1 MVNNKNKNMSNTPE
15 IDNSS
20 EAVRDYLEQIP
31 NRLIRWGSIIL
42 CCVLLVLFAIT
53 WFIEYPSIVRT
64 DFKLIAV
71 QTPKPVIAKVNG
83 RLEQLF
89 VTDNQTV
96 IIGQTLGYL
105 ESTAKHQEVLSLDK
119 ELEQLVHLVNHKD
132 LVHLKQW
139 QLRNYQNLGNVQT
152 AYQDFQQVYVQTIA
166 LFSDGYYQQKQNF
179 LKGDIQELNHLT
191 QNLKNQKQIL
201 SQNAALQEKEYLM
214 NQTLYKQNVIA
225 ASDLNKEESKLLDKK
240 LPLKNTETALIN
252 NTMLIRAK
260 EKELLDL
267 DKLAIEQKETFKQS
281 LNTLRSV
288 IAFWKNQYVLTAPNK
303 GIINFTGALQVKQN
317 LRANSIVLYVA
328 GNKKEYLGEIKI
340 PQDNFGKV
348 KIGQQVLIKF
358 QGYPFEE
365 FGATE
370 GKIKSIAQI
379 PSPENK
385 SFYAIVALPNGQK
398 TTNNTHLT
406 FKNGM
411 TASAEIITENKTLAE
426 RLFYSFKK
434 TMSR

>member
-1 MVNNKNKNMSNTPE
+1 MSNTPE
-15 IDNSS
+15 IDSSS
-20 EAVRDYLEQIP
+20 EAIRDYLEQIP

-42 CCVLLVLFAIT
+42 CGVLLVLFTVT

-96 IIGQTLGYL
+96 TIGQTLGYL

-119 ELEQLVHLVNHKD
+119 ELEQLVSLVNHAD
-132 LVHLKQW
+132 LLHLKQW
-139 QLRNYQNLGNVQT
+139 RLKNYQNLGNVQT

-166 LFSDGYYQQKQNF
+166 LFSNGYYLQKQNF

-201 SQNAALQEKEYLM
+201 SQNAVLQEKEYVM
-214 NQTLYKQNVIA
+214 NQTLYKQNIIA
-225 ASDLNKEESKLLDKK
+225 VSDLNKEESKLLDKK

-288 IAFWKNQYVLTAPNK
+288 IALWKNQYVLTAPNK
-303 GIINFTGALQVKQN
+303 GVINFTGTLQTKQN
-317 LRANSIVLYVA
+317 LRANSIVMYVA
-328 GNKKEYLGEIKI
+328 GNKKEYLGEIKV

-365 FGATE
+365 FGAAE

-379 PSPENK
+379 PSPENR
-385 SFYAIVALPNGQK
+385 SFYAIVTLPNGQK
-398 TTNNTHLT
+398 TTNNTRLT
-406 FKNGM
+406 FRNGM
-411 TASAEIITENKTLAE
+411 TASAEIITENKTLAK
-426 RLFYSFKK
+426 RLFYSFKR

>member
-1 MVNNKNKNMSNTPE
+1 MSHIPE
-15 IDNSS
+15 INTSS
-20 EAVRDYLEQIP
+20 EAIRDYLEQIP
-31 NRLIRWGSIIL
+31 NRLIRWGSLIL
-42 CCVLLVLFAIT
+42 CGVLSILFAVT

-64 DFKLIAV
+64 DFELIAV

-89 VTDNQTV
+89 VTDNQCVTL
-96 IIGQTLGYL
+96 GQTLGYI
-105 ESTAKHQEVLSLDK
+105 ESTSKHEEVLDLDK
-119 ELEQLVHLVNHKD
+119 ELNQLVNLVIHKD
-132 LVHLKQW
+132 LAGLKQW
-139 QLRNYQNLGNVQT
+139 RLKNYQNLGNIQT
-152 AYQDFQQVYVQTIA
+152 AYQDFQQVYVQTLA

-179 LKGDIQELNHLT
+179 LKSDISELINLT

-201 SQNAALQEKEYLM
+201 NQNAMLQEKEYQM
-214 NQTLYKQNVIA
+214 NQTLYKQNIIA

-240 LPLKNTETALIN
+240 IPLKNTETALIN

-267 DKLAIEQKETFKQS
+267 DKLGVEQKETFKQS

-288 IAFWKNQYVLTAPNK
+288 IALWKNQYLLTAPNK
-303 GIINFTGALQVKQN
+303 GVINFTGALQAKQN
-317 LRANSIVLYVA
+317 LRANSIVMYVA
-328 GNKKEYLGEIKI
+328 GNKNDYLGEIKI

-365 FGATE
+365 FGASE

-398 TTNNTHLT
+398 TTNSTQII
-406 FKNGM
+406 FRNGM

-426 RLFYSFKK
+426 RLFYSFRESI
-434 TMSR
+434 SR

>member
-1 MVNNKNKNMSNTPE
+1 MSNTEE

-20 EAVRDYLEQIP
+20 EAIRDYLEQIP
-31 NRLIRWGSIIL
+31 NRLIRWGSLIL
-42 CCVLLVLFAIT
+42 CSVLLVLFAIT
-53 WFIEYPSIVRT
+53 WLIEYPSIVRT

-96 IIGQTLGYL
+96 TIGQTLGYL
-105 ESTAKHQEVLSLDK
+105 ENTAKHQEVLSLDK
-119 ELEQLVHLVNHKD
+119 ELEQLVNLVNHKN
-132 LVHLKQW
+132 LVLLKQW
-139 QLRNYQNLGNVQT
+139 CLKNYQNLGNVQT
-152 AYQDFQQVYVQTIA
+152 AYQDFQQVYVQTLA
-166 LFSDGYYQQKQNF
+166 LFSDGYYLQKQNF

-201 SQNAALQEKEYLM
+201 SQNAVLQEKEYLM

-225 ASDLNKEESKLLDKK
+225 ASDLYKEESKLLDKK
-240 LPLKNTETALIN
+240 IPLKNTETALIN
-252 NTMLIRAK
+252 NSILIRAK

-288 IAFWKNQYVLTAPNK
+288 IALWKNQYVLTAPNK
-303 GIINFTGALQVKQN
+303 GVINFTGALQVKQN
-317 LRANSIVLYVA
+317 LKENSIVLYVA
-328 GNKKEYLGEIKI
+328 SNKKEYLGEIKI

-365 FGATE
+365 FGAAE

-379 PSPENK
+379 PNPENR
-385 SFYAIVALPNGQK
+385 SFYAIVTLPNGQK
-398 TTNNTHLT
+398 TTTNTNIT
-406 FKNGM
+406 FRNGM

>member
-1 MVNNKNKNMSNTPE
+1 VNNKNKNMSNTPE
-15 IDNSS
+15 IDSSS
-20 EAVRDYLEQIP
+20 EAIRDYLEQIP

-42 CCVLLVLFAIT
+42 CSVLLVLFAVT

-96 IIGQTLGYL
+96 TIGQTLGYL
-105 ESTAKHQEVLSLDK
+105 ESTAKHEEVLSLDK
-119 ELEQLVHLVNHKD
+119 ELEQLITLVNQRD
-132 LVHLKQW
+132 LTHLKQW
-139 QLRNYQNLGNVQT
+139 QLKNYQNLGNVQT
-152 AYQDFQQVYVQTIA
+152 AYQDFQQVYVQTVS

-201 SQNAALQEKEYLM
+201 SQNVVLQEKEYEM
-214 NQTLYKQNVIA
+214 NQTLYKQNIISP
-225 ASDLNKEESKLLDKK
+225 SDVYKEESKLLDKK

-288 IAFWKNQYVLTAPNK
+288 IAFWKNNYVLTAPNK
-303 GIINFTGALQVKQN
+303 GIINFTDALQVKQN
-317 LRANSIVLYVA
+317 LSANSIVLYVA
-328 GNKKEYLGEIKI
+328 GSKKEYLGEIKI

-365 FGATE
+365 FGAAE

-385 SFYAIVALPNGQK
+385 NFYAIVALPNGQK
-398 TTNNTHLT
+398 TTNNTRLT
-406 FKNGM
+406 FRNGM

-434 TMSR
+434 AISR